1 MSEGKEG
8 ERPGIRLQQAS
19 SEHHHHNHHHL
30 DHQASTDSGLLDL
43 GDVSNDLAA
52 LAQALSPG
60 AGSGH
65 SENSDCG
72 DSNTDC
78 DYDNL
83 SSPGG
88 SSTCSG
94 PTYRRHAGFGPDLG
108 NTPTP
113 RSGGGS
119 WPPSPLNKSLSQ
131 PQIGSTVTA
140 PRPRLSRLSAQH
152 TLPDNVRYLVVNG
165 DDDDIDV
172 LCPAARRKSERRRR
186 RIYCL
191 PISQNRLM
199 CADCRSLKVLF
210 FCLAAI
216 LSDV

>member
-1 MSEGKEG
+1 MVCHYN
-8 ERPGIRLQQAS
+8 
-19 SEHHHHNHHHL
+19 HHHHHL

-108 NTPTP
+108 STPTP
-113 RSGGGS
+113 RSSGGS

-152 TLPDNVRYLVVNG
+152 TLPDNVRYLFFNG
-165 DDDDIDV
+165 DDDATDV
-172 LCPAARRKSERRRR
+172 FFSSCTKEERKKKKKNLLFAD
-186 RIYCL
+186 L
-191 PISQNRLM
+191 PESP
-199 CADCRSLKVLF
+199 
-210 FCLAAI
+210 
-216 LSDV
+216 DVRGLQVS